1 MKKILLIIFTI
12 MFIFSFTL
20 PVIAQTEPQP
30 IQTATTQKE
39 PSIGIK
45 ILDVLLIRP
54 ICVVGSTIST
64 AAYLAISPIAFVMGL
79 GEEALET
86 MVKEPWQFTSC
97 RYVGDFNNYKEHC
110 FRD

>member
-1 MKKILLIIFTI
+1 MKKILFIIFTI

-20 PVIAQTEPQP
+20 PVIAQTEQQP
-30 IQTATTQKE
+30 IQTATTKEE

-45 ILDVLLIRP
+45 ILDVLLLRP

-64 AAYLAISPIAFVMGL
+64 AAYLAISPLAFVMGL

-86 MVKEPWQFTSC
+86 MVEEPWQFTSC